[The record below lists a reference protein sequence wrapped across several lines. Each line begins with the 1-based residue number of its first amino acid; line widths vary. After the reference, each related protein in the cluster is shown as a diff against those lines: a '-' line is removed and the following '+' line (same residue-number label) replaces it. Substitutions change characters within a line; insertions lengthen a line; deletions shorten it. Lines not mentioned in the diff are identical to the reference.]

1 MAKSN
6 IDKLMELKQL
16 YEQGILTKEEME
28 AEKAKILNASTPK
41 VESPNNEIPPV
52 EDAESS
58 FASTSEEENHGR
70 NNKVIIGIAAAIVV
84 AIVVIIGFFL
94 NKQTEPKEAATDDI
108 ELAQLADDPFS
119 DCIIIKDLFDIILKG
134 DISELKT
141 FLKTN
146 GFKPNGKDE
155 EYSSAEWTR
164 VYGTGAESDNVS
176 IQMEKVKELVYLD
189 LSCTKDAIMDKWISE
204 IKELGYT
211 FEKSSVEGED
221 KTLSFNKS
229 NGASGLIQYTSS
241 PKRIRLNVITNFAF
255 IVEKEDNANNSIAE
269 MPTIQDLRKFS
280 ENYKAISDYGFTLID
295 KQSKKVID
303 EIADKE
309 FEYVLI
315 KEVYSL
321 QFKSEHPTSGVYN
334 GNMTITCVYSK
345 NNEWGE
351 PLMTIECDKETW
363 NLLKKEAKNFLKMLN
378 DSWAYYLNNYQM
390 ILFEKE
396 GFISICSDNS
406 ISWN

>member
-41 VESPNNEIPPV
+41 DESPNNEIPPV
-52 EDAESS
+52 EDADSS
-58 FASTSEEENHGR
+58 FASTSDEENHGR
-70 NNKVIIGIAAAIVV
+70 NKVIIGIAAAIVV

-119 DCIIIKDLFDIILKG
+119 DCIIIKDLFEIILKG

-204 IKELGYT
+204 MKELGYT
-211 FEKSSVEGED
+211 FEESSVEGED

-241 PKRIRLNVITNFAF
+241 PKKIRLNVITNFGY
-255 IVEKEDNANNSIAE
+255 IVENEDLKEVS
-269 MPTIQDLRKFS
+269 S
-280 ENYKAISDYGFTLID
+280 EYKKAFE
-295 KQSKKVID
+295 QNFSKKKIFV
-303 EIADKE
+303 EGNHK
-309 FEYVLI
+309 
-315 KEVYSL
+315 
-321 QFKSEHPTSGVYN
+321 KSH
-334 GNMTITCVYSK
+334 
-345 NNEWGE
+345 
-351 PLMTIECDKETW
+351 
-363 NLLKKEAKNFLKMLN
+363 
-378 DSWAYYLNNYQM
+378 
-390 ILFEKE
+390 
-396 GFISICSDNS
+396 
-406 ISWN
+406 

>member
-28 AEKAKILNASTPK
+28 AEKTKILNASTPK
-41 VESPNNEIPPV
+41 DESPNNEIPPV
-52 EDAESS
+52 EDADSS
-58 FASTSEEENHGR
+58 FASTSDEENHGR
-70 NNKVIIGIAAAIVV
+70 NKVIIGIAAAIVV

-176 IQMEKVKELVYLD
+176 IQMEKIRELVYLD
-189 LSCTKDAIMDKWISE
+189 LSCTKDASCCCVA
-204 IKELGYT
+204 
-211 FEKSSVEGED
+211 SV
-221 KTLSFNKS
+221 
-229 NGASGLIQYTSS
+229 
-241 PKRIRLNVITNFAF
+241 V
-255 IVEKEDNANNSIAE
+255 
-269 MPTIQDLRKFS
+269 
-280 ENYKAISDYGFTLID
+280 SD
-295 KQSKKVID
+295 SV
-303 EIADKE
+303 
-309 FEYVLI
+309 
-315 KEVYSL
+315 
-321 QFKSEHPTSGVYN
+321 
-334 GNMTITCVYSK
+334 
-345 NNEWGE
+345 
-351 PLMTIECDKETW
+351 
-363 NLLKKEAKNFLKMLN
+363 
-378 DSWAYYLNNYQM
+378 
-390 ILFEKE
+390 
-396 GFISICSDNS
+396 
-406 ISWN
+406 